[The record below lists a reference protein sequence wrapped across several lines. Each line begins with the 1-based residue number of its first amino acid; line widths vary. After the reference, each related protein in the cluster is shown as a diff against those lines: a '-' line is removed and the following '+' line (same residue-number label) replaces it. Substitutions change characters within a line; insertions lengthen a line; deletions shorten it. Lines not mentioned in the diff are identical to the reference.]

1 MYYTLRIYGKW
12 LYSITMYLHKTTG
25 LTDGKAV
32 PEPSVRSTASKQPPT
47 TQVAKSSAPV
57 PRSAS
62 ALITAAGLPMDK
74 LSASI
79 VSFARFFSLPLKP
92 ELMAA
97 IRRQTLAPLC
107 KAQEAQANTVKHAA
121 AEPGPDTGTVAKNR
135 EALSLAA
142 AAAES
147 KGVELHPKALEGFAE
162 AVDPDW
168 QKRQDSG
175 GHNQRGRQD
184 KRHGEREGESAPSKT
199 GPITAAGLRELALES
214 MRINPLLAAL
224 NELPG
229 KNGQRW
235 IVLPFDFREDGRE
248 YKVSMRILLET
259 NNQASNHAVRMA
271 LDITETKSPETGPR
285 WLFALESA
293 GRRSVSRLPVNRL
306 TVYLQPELPPK
317 AHSSFIREL
326 SDLLEIPIGRI
337 SIKNR
342 TEAFPCE
349 SGCGDDLLYPVNEA
363 V

>member
-1 MYYTLRIYGKW
+1 
-12 LYSITMYLHKTTG
+12 MYLQKSTG

-32 PEPSVRSTASKQPPT
+32 PEPSVRNAASKPSLS
-47 TQVAKSSAPV
+47 TQTAKSSAPV
-57 PRSAS
+57 TPAVPRSAA
-62 ALITAAGLPMDK
+62 ALIAAAGLPMDK

-107 KAQEAQANTVKHAA
+107 KQPSSATASQAAAQADTVKHTA
-121 AEPGPDTGTVAKNR
+121 AEPSPDLGTAVKNR

-147 KGVELHPKALEGFAE
+147 KGVELHPKGLEGFAG

-184 KRHGEREGESAPSKT
+184 KRHGGREEKNTPPIS
-199 GPITAAGLRELALES
+199 PITAAGLMEMALES
-214 MRINPLLAAL
+214 AEKNPLLSIL
-224 NELPG
+224 NRLPG
-229 KNGQRW
+229 KSGQRW
-235 IVLPFDFREDGRE
+235 IVLPFNFCEDGRE
-248 YKVSMRILLET
+248 FKVSMRILLET
-259 NNQASNHAVRMA
+259 DNQASNQAVHMA
-271 LDITETKSPETGPR
+271 LDIIEPERR
-285 WLFALESA
+285 WLFALESKGLSA
-293 GRRSVSRLPVNRL
+293 NRL

-317 AHSSFIREL
+317 AEAPLVREL
-326 SDLLEIPIGRI
+326 SDLLEIPVERI

-342 TEAFPCE
+342 IESFPCE
-349 SGCGDDLLYPVNEA
+349 SGCGDELLYPVNEA